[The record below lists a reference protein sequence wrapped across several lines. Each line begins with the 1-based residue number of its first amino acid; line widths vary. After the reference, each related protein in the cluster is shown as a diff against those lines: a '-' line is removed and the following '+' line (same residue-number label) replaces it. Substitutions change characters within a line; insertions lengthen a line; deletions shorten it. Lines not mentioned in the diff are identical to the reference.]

1 MTDVTPTDVAT
12 QIARI
17 EAEER
22 ELVLV
27 RFDNTDA
34 WRLGS
39 ILVSLAKERSLAVTI
54 DIVRG
59 EQQLFHAAMPGT
71 AAHNDVWISRKVATV
86 REFNASSLKVGIRF
100 PVVDAHELELAPWMD
115 PRAYTG
121 SGGGFP
127 ITIRDVGVVGV
138 VSVSGLPHED
148 DHALLVEGLRAFIA
162 EASA

>member
-12 QIARI
+12 QIAAI
-17 EAEER
+17 EAEEL
-22 ELVLV
+22 ELVLAQ
-27 RFDNTDA
+27 FDNTDA

-59 EQQLFHAAMPGT
+59 EQQLFHAALPGT

-86 REFNASSLKVGIRF
+86 REFNASSLKVGLRF
-100 PVVDAHELELAPWMD
+100 PIVDKHELELAPWMD
-115 PRAYTG
+115 PRAFSG

-162 EASA
+162 EPSA